1 MASIRMLILYGC
13 CAAART
19 QTSDT
24 DISTVAANTEYH
36 IYDCQRPGG
45 WYKTAKRLQTFLR
58 SEQIELIVRTV
69 ISFDEHSK
77 EPGHNMD
84 FLSRTESDIF
94 GSAIL
99 QLIKIYA
106 PDDLYRCTESR
117 TWLQAALF

>member
-45 WYKTAKRLQTFLR
+45 WYNPVHHIHARAQSIQMR
-58 SEQIELIVRTV
+58 
-69 ISFDEHSK
+69 
-77 EPGHNMD
+77 
-84 FLSRTESDIF
+84 F
-94 GSAIL
+94 GMIGVTSIL
-99 QLIKIYA
+99 
-106 PDDLYRCTESR
+106 
-117 TWLQAALF
+117 